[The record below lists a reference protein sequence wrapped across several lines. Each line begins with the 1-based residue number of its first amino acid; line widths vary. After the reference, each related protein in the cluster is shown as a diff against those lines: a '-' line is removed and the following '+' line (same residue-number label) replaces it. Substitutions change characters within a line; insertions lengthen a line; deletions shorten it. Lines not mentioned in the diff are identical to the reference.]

1 MAQKK
6 TIRVLIVDDHAGV
19 RRALSI
25 FLEEWDDLEL
35 AGEADNGKTA
45 LDLVE
50 RLHPDVVLMDLVM
63 PVMDGIQAT
72 QAIREAYP
80 DVQVIVLTSTIDFDM
95 INKAIE
101 VGAFGYMLKDVLLD
115 TIAETIRAAVR

>member
-1 MAQKK
+1 MPQK

-25 FLEEWDDLEL
+25 FLEEWEDFEL
-35 AGEADNGKTA
+35 AGEADNGKSA
-45 LDLVE
+45 IDLVE
-50 RLHPDVVLMDLVM
+50 RLKPDVVLMDLVM
-63 PVMDGIQAT
+63 PVMDGIHAT
-72 QAIREAYP
+72 EIIRQKFP
-80 DVQVIVLTSTIDFDM
+80 RVQVIVLTSTIDFDM

>member
-1 MAQKK
+1 MPQK

-25 FLEEWDDLEL
+25 FLEEWEDLEL

-45 LDLVE
+45 IDLVE
-50 RLHPDVVLMDLVM
+50 RLEPDVVLMDLVM
-63 PVMDGIQAT
+63 PVMDGIHAT
-72 QAIREAYP
+72 EIIRQKFP
-80 DVQVIVLTSTIDFDM
+80 QVQVIVLTSTIDFDL

-101 VGAFGYMLKDVLLD
+101 AGAFGYMLKDVLLES
-115 TIAETIRAAVR
+115 IADTIRAAVR

>member
-1 MAQKK
+1 MPQKI
-6 TIRVLIVDDHAGV
+6 IRVLIVDDHAGV

-80 DVQVIVLTSTIDFDM
+80 NVQVIVLTSTIDFDM